1 MQDGTV
7 KQINPFTGAEVWSV
21 PGRRSK
27 PNGNGIEKQQPKIL
41 EKHSPEDYCS
51 FCVARYNEIPPE
63 KSRLILQN
71 GQYIFLP
78 EVFPENYYDTFAIF
92 RRTPNL
98 FEIVTLDYWRKN
110 FGYRMSAKH
119 YQSQARFLANSSG
132 KNHVL
137 VILNY
142 KLRQLG
148 KTEHEIAAMPEE
160 EKLLLADAFFG
171 GGHDLVVAGKHY
183 TDAATDES
191 HLYSSGE
198 MSPDEH
204 CRYFMFTI
212 LAMQDIIAGNRYVQY
227 ISVFQNWLKPA
238 GASFDHLHKQLVAL
252 DDWGSSIHSQTKML
266 RKNPNVFNEYGANLA
281 SKLNLMIAEN
291 DYAIAFVGIGHR
303 FPTIEICSRSVA
315 GRPFNHSDEEV
326 RGVSDLVHAIHCAM
340 GNTISCNEEWYYTP
354 IDSVDK
360 MPWHILIKWRINIAA
375 GFEGGTGIYLNPMT
389 PVELRDK
396 IVPHLY
402 RVRDE
407 GKINACRI
415 AEECN
420 IHPNPLNYYLRS

>member
-1 MQDGTV
+1 
-7 KQINPFTGAEVWSV
+7 
-21 PGRRSK
+21 
-27 PNGNGIEKQQPKIL
+27 
-41 EKHSPEDYCS
+41 
-51 FCVARYNEIPPE
+51 
-63 KSRLILQN
+63 
-71 GQYIFLP
+71 
-78 EVFPENYYDTFAIF
+78 
-92 RRTPNL
+92 
-98 FEIVTLDYWRKN
+98 
-110 FGYRMSAKH
+110 
-119 YQSQARFLANSSG
+119 
-132 KNHVL
+132 
-137 VILNY
+137 
-142 KLRQLG
+142 
-148 KTEHEIAAMPEE
+148 
-160 EKLLLADAFFG
+160 
-171 GGHDLVVAGKHY
+171 
-183 TDAATDES
+183 
-191 HLYSSGE
+191 
-198 MSPDEH
+198 
-204 CRYFMFTI
+204 
-212 LAMQDIIAGNRYVQY
+212 
-227 ISVFQNWLKPA
+227 
-238 GASFDHLHKQLVAL
+238 
-252 DDWGSSIHSQTKML
+252 ML